1 MGNLRP
7 LGFFPRTIP
16 SAILVTAEPPL
27 AGEAGG
33 NTNGAVCPATRLRLP
48 KGTRVEAR
56 SEAESGFFQSR
67 SPPMEKMY
75 CNVHL
80 FFFKMNYICFCFL
93 FHVILVLFFF
103 VNFHARDSC
112 EGVHADC
119 SNLQRKNRFLSFL
132 NSFLVYV
139 IQLSFVYI
147 GIRFRYDHVS
157 HLSTWKLL

>member
-1 MGNLRP
+1 M
-7 LGFFPRTIP
+7 F
-16 SAILVTAEPPL
+16 
-27 AGEAGG
+27 
-33 NTNGAVCPATRLRLP
+33 
-48 KGTRVEAR
+48 
-56 SEAESGFFQSR
+56 
-67 SPPMEKMY
+67 
-75 CNVHL
+75 L
-80 FFFKMNYICFCFL
+80 FFISCNTRA
-93 FHVILVLFFF
+93 VFF